1 VAARCERHPRGKK
14 PAVIV
19 CVCHFVREAD
29 IQRAYYQ
36 GAWTPEAVIM
46 ATGACSTCGCC
57 RQMLEE
63 VVATLDEAAAAEER
77 EAPAVGAWQAG
88 E

>member
-1 VAARCERHPRGKK
+1 MRL
-14 PAVIV
+14 AVIV

-29 IQRAYYQ
+29 IQRAYYE

-46 ATGACSTCGCC
+46 STGACSTCGCC

-63 VVATLDEAAAAEER
+63 VVAALDQSARGDAGKTQSLDASQAR
-77 EAPAVGAWQAG
+77 E
-88 E
+88 

>member
-1 VAARCERHPRGKK
+1 
-14 PAVIV
+14 VIV

-29 IQRAYYQ
+29 IERAYHA
-36 GAWTPEAVIM
+36 GAWTAEAVIM

-63 VVATLDEAAAAEER
+63 VVAALDGSARADDAARQE
-77 EAPAVGAWQAG
+77 GAGLQA
-88 E
+88 

>member
-1 VAARCERHPRGKK
+1 M
-14 PAVIV
+14 IV
-19 CVCHFVREAD
+19 CVCHFVNEAD
-29 IQRAYYQ
+29 IQRAYYA

-57 RQMLEE
+57 RQTIEE
-63 VVATLDEAAAAEER
+63 TVAALDGSARDDAR
-77 EAPAVGAWQAG
+77 EASALQASGAR

>member
-1 VAARCERHPRGKK
+1 M
-14 PAVIV
+14 IV

-29 IQRAYYQ
+29 IQRAYYE

-63 VVATLDEAAAAEER
+63 VVAALDRNVPDDAG
-77 EAPAVGAWQAG
+77 EAPSLEAPRAR

>member
-1 VAARCERHPRGKK
+1 
-14 PAVIV
+14 VIV

-29 IQRAYYQ
+29 IQRAYYE

-57 RQMLEE
+57 RQMLEQ
-63 VVATLDEAAAAEER
+63 VVAALDQAVPEDEPET
-77 EAPAVGAWQAG
+77 PSVGASQAR

>member
-1 VAARCERHPRGKK
+1 
-14 PAVIV
+14 VIV

-36 GAWTPEAVIM
+36 GAWTSEAVIM
-46 ATGACSTCGCC
+46 STGACSTCGCC

-63 VVATLDEAAAAEER
+63 VVAGLDRSAGNGEPETQSLDASQAR
-77 EAPAVGAWQAG
+77 E
-88 E
+88 